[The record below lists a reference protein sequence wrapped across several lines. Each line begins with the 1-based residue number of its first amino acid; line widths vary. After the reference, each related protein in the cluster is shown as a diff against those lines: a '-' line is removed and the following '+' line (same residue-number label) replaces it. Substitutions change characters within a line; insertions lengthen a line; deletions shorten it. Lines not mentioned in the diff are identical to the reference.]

1 MQPRR
6 VVVTGMAGISPI
18 GNDWPTVRE
27 RLTRNVSGVQVIDA
41 WRAIAGMKTQL
52 GAPVSFAM
60 PAHFGR
66 RTLRTMGRVAQLA
79 VCATER
85 ALDDADLTGAP
96 ALTGGDCGIAY
107 GSTTG
112 SPEDGADFA
121 LLLKAGSTQGINAI
135 KYLRMMSHTAAMNI
149 AVAFGVRGRIMPTS
163 SACTSGSQGIGYGYE
178 AIRFGRQELM
188 ICGGAEELSPVEPI
202 VFETMG
208 EASLRDSLPPGTPR
222 PFDRARDGLVIGE
235 GAATLVLEELT
246 HAQARGARIHAEV
259 LGFGTNCDGAHVTQ
273 PTPKTMAEVMRL
285 ALRDARLEAAAVQ
298 YVNAHGTATTL
309 GDIAESKAVAEV
321 LGSRVPISSL
331 KGHIGH
337 TLGACGA
344 LEAWMTIEMLRE
356 GRFAPSLNLQEAD
369 PQCAPLDYIAG
380 EARRIDASIA
390 MTNNFAFGGVNTSL
404 LLQRWSE

>member
-1 MQPRR
+1 MEPLR

-18 GNDWPTVRE
+18 GNDWPIVRE
-27 RLTRNVSGVQVIDA
+27 RLARGSTGVQVVDA
-41 WRAIAGMKTQL
+41 WRTIAGMKTRL
-52 GAPVSFAM
+52 GAPVSFALQ
-60 PAHFGR
+60 AQISR
-66 RTLRTMGRVAQLA
+66 KLLRTMGRVAQLA
-79 VCATER
+79 VHTTEL
-85 ALDDADLTGAP
+85 ALADAGLKDSP
-96 ALTGGDCGIAY
+96 IVRSGDCGVSY

-121 LLLKAGSTQGINAI
+121 LLLKARSTQGINAI

-149 AVAFGVRGRIMPTS
+149 ALAFGVRGRLVPTS

-178 AIRFGRQELM
+178 AIRFGRQTVM

-208 EASLRDSLPPGTPR
+208 EASLCDSQPPTTPR

-235 GAATLVLEELT
+235 GAATLVLEELA
-246 HAQARGARIHAEV
+246 HARSRGAPIYAEV

-273 PTPKTMAEVMRL
+273 PTPAAMAEVMRL
-285 ALRDARLEAAAVQ
+285 ALGDANLAAATID

-309 GDIAESKAVAEV
+309 GDIAESQAVAEV
-321 LGSRVPISSL
+321 LGRRVPISSL

-356 GRFAPSLNLQEAD
+356 GRFAPTLNLDEVD
-369 PQCAPLDYIAG
+369 PQCAPLDYVVR
-380 EARRIDASIA
+380 EPRRIDASIA
-390 MTNNFAFGGVNTSL
+390 MTNNFAFGGINTSL
-404 LLQRWSE
+404 VLKRWDA